1 MWVTVILLTLV
12 ADVSYKVVLS
22 SYNGCVLMWR
32 YLGTY
37 GGEEVAVKILNPENL
52 DQNAWNEFKQEIY
65 MLRYSTFLW

>member
-1 MWVTVILLTLV
+1 
-12 ADVSYKVVLS
+12 VSYKVVLS
-22 SYNGCVLMWR
+22 SYNGCVLMRR

-65 MLRYSTFLW
+65 MLRYSTFL